1 MIVFIGEPGQSF
13 VDGQRGSR
21 TQIWLF
27 FENHE
32 LRSARRLRDRANAVI
47 AANGAAHAD
56 FIDAHVVRIADA
68 LVQAPGALGQR
79 RFDVPLYARQTVL

>member
-1 MIVFIGEPGQSF
+1 MFTGEPGQSF

-21 TQIWLF
+21 SQIRLF

-32 LRSARRLRDRANAVI
+32 LRSARRLRDRTNAVV
-47 AANGAAHAD
+47 AANGATHAD
-56 FIDAHVVRIADA
+56 FVDAHIVRIAGA